1 MTPTPI
7 LRTALIYG
15 AILAIV
21 IAALGSLLGYLVA
34 GTNGLVS
41 ALIGAAV
48 TALFMAFTAVSI
60 IIAQRVTRDQPSIAL
75 FFGVIL
81 GAWFLK
87 FVVFIVIV
95 VLLRGAP
102 FLDPMVFFVAVL
114 AAVIGSLVVDMLAYV
129 RSRTPY
135 VDVELPGS
143 E

>member
-15 AILAIV
+15 AVLAVV
-21 IAALGSLLGYLVA
+21 IAGLGSLIGFLVA

-41 ALIGAAV
+41 ALIGAAL

-60 IIAQRVTRDQPSIAL
+60 MVAQRVTRDEPSIAL

-135 VDVELPGS
+135 VDVELPG
-143 E
+143 EQ

>member
-7 LRTALIYG
+7 LRTALVYG
-15 AILAIV
+15 AVLAAA
-21 IAALGSLLGYLVA
+21 IAVLGSVLGYLVA
-34 GTNGLVS
+34 GTDGLYS
-41 ALIGAAV
+41 ALIGAGI

-87 FVVFIVIV
+87 FVVFIVLV

-102 FLDPMVFFVAVL
+102 FLDPMVFFVSVL

-135 VDVELPGS
+135 VDVELPTS

>member
-15 AILAIV
+15 GILTVV
-21 IAALGSLLGYLVA
+21 IAAVGSLLGYLAA
-34 GTNGLVS
+34 GPNGLVS
-41 ALIGAAV
+41 ALIGAAITTV
-48 TALFMAFTAVSI
+48 FMAFTAVSI
-60 IIAQRVTRDQPSIAL
+60 IIAQRVTRDQPSITL

-81 GAWFLK
+81 GFWILK
-87 FVVFIVIV
+87 FVVFIVLV
-95 VLLRGAP
+95 VLLRGAS

-135 VDVELPGS
+135 VDVELPGP

>member
-21 IAALGSLLGYLVA
+21 IAALGSLLGYLAA

-48 TALFMAFTAVSI
+48 TALFMAFTTVSI
-60 IIAQRVTRDQPSIAL
+60 IVAQRVTRDQPSIAL

-135 VDVELPGS
+135 VDVELPTS